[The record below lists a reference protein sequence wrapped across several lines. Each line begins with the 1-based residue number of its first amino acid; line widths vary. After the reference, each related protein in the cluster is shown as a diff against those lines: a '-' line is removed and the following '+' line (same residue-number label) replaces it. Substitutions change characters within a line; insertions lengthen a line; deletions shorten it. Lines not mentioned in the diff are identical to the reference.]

1 MLVIILCL
9 GFEALASGQNAC
21 EQNFALLNKCRAKYD
36 HMEFQ
41 RNCLA
46 VLCTVLF
53 IACIMLAWSQ
63 SRTAKMTSDGA
74 HDSANQQDL
83 VNHLEMEVKQLTLKV
98 DQLTLEN
105 DVYNEMLKQ
114 QIVNVA
120 YCVILGPLLKFQ
132 CMWYFRLCKNIK
144 QVIKN
149 IIHWNFTVDII
160 FYHVVL
166 LPFIA
171 ICCVGYEIWSKKTV
185 SPDVMLS
192 AMNTTLNLV
201 MTPSMMVCDN
211 IKPFVCTYCTHEPG
225 WFHSP

>member
-1 MLVIILCL
+1 
-9 GFEALASGQNAC
+9 
-21 EQNFALLNKCRAKYD
+21 
-36 HMEFQ
+36 
-41 RNCLA
+41 
-46 VLCTVLF
+46 
-53 IACIMLAWSQ
+53 MLAWSQ

-98 DQLTLEN
+98 EQLTLEN
-105 DVYNEMLKQ
+105 DVYNEMLKE

-144 QVIKN
+144 QVIKY
-149 IIHWNFTVDII
+149 IIHWHFTVDII
-160 FYHVVL
+160 FYHVML

-171 ICCVGYEIWSKKTV
+171 IFCVGYEIWSKKTV

-192 AMNTTLNLV
+192 AMKTTLELV
-201 MTPSMMVCDN
+201 MTPGMMVWDN
-211 IKPFVCTYCTHEPG
+211 IKPFVG
-225 WFHSP
+225 A

>member
-1 MLVIILCL
+1 MLVIMLCL
-9 GFEALASGQNAC
+9 GFEALASVHDTC
-21 EQNFALLNKCRAKYD
+21 EQNFEILNKCKAKYV

-63 SRTAKMTSDGA
+63 SRTAKMTSDDA

-83 VNHLEMEVKQLTLKV
+83 AKHLEMEVKQLTL
-98 DQLTLEN
+98 EN
-105 DVYNEMLKQ
+105 YVYNEMLKEQ
-114 QIVNVA
+114 SVNVA

-132 CMWYFRLCKNIK
+132 CMPCFYLCKDIK
-144 QVIKN
+144 QVIKY
-149 IIHWNFTVDII
+149 IIHWNFTVDVI

-192 AMNTTLNLV
+192 AMNTTLKLV
-201 MTPSMMVCDN
+201 MTPGMMVWDN
-211 IKPFVCTYCTHEPG
+211 IKPFVG
-225 WFHSP
+225 A